1 MMERK
6 KGFKVL
12 LKGLPVQWKL
22 TVGFGVVLIL
32 LLISMGTS
40 AWSISSI
47 ENQVELYSKYTYP
60 LTTYNLT
67 AQREM
72 VSVQR
77 YLLMVILEKESGVDY
92 QSSLDLSGKSAEN
105 FMTNLEEFA
114 THQRS
119 QANDNN
125 IAQVR
130 QYVAEAE
137 NARNKILELI
147 KDPSNKDITAAY
159 HVFQNEFLPS
169 FNQIATLM
177 EDMNAFGAQ
186 KEVVQK
192 ETARSVISQAWI
204 ILVLALVLS
213 VLATIGVVFVLT
225 RAILIPV
232 REIEAV
238 YKEMAKGN
246 LHTHILY
253 ESQDELGSMAESI
266 RITNAGLIS
275 YIEDISAKLTSLSH
289 GDMRILVDLDYAGD
303 FAAIKQALIN
313 TAAALNNTILVI
325 HTASE
330 QVNSG
335 AGQVSDASQAL
346 ASGATEQ
353 AATIE
358 ELTSSVQSVTQ
369 KAERNTAA
377 VRQATEYVEKA
388 GAGVNESNGCMRNL
402 NDAMKEISKSS
413 EEISKVTKLVEDIAF
428 QTNIL
433 ALNAA
438 VEAARAGEA
447 GKGFA
452 VVADEVRNLAAKSAE
467 AAKQTADLVQKSSAT
482 VSEGEKFANETLRLL
497 EDVAEKASMVG
508 QAIKEIEAASLEQT
522 DAIVEIN
529 LGLSQVSAVVQT
541 NAATAEESSASSEEL
556 AAQAQTLREEVSK
569 FKLSDENAVSDINA
583 ASRSDQK
590 QEPVKKAALNTGE
603 GLGKYF

>member
-6 KGFKVL
+6 KGLRVL

-22 TVGFGVVLIL
+22 TAGFGVVLIL

-40 AWSISSI
+40 VWSISSI

-77 YLLMVILEKESGVDY
+77 YLLMVILEKESGEDY

-114 THQRS
+114 AHQRS

-130 QYVAEAE
+130 QYVTEAE

-147 KDPSNKDITAAY
+147 KDPSNKDTKAAFD
-159 HVFQNEFLPS
+159 VFQNEFLPPFS
-169 FNQIATLM
+169 QIATLM
-177 EDMNAFGAQ
+177 EDMNAFGGQ
-186 KEVVQK
+186 KEVEQK
-192 ETARSVISQAWI
+192 ETARSIISQAWI
-204 ILVLALVLS
+204 ILLLALAFS
-213 VLATIGVVFVLT
+213 VLFTVGVVFVLT

-246 LHTHILY
+246 LHTRVLY

-266 RITNAGLIS
+266 RTTNAGLIS

-289 GDMRILVDLDYAGD
+289 GDMRIMVDLDYAGD

-313 TAAALNNTILVI
+313 TAAALNNTMLVI

-388 GAGVNESNGCMRNL
+388 GAGVNESNGRMRSL
-402 NDAMKEISKSS
+402 NHAMKEISQSS

-467 AAKQTADLVQKSSAT
+467 AAKQTADLIEKSTAT
-482 VSEGEKFANETLRLL
+482 VTEGEKFANETLRLL

-508 QAIKEIEAASLEQT
+508 QAIKEIESASLEQT
-522 DAIVEIN
+522 DAIMEIN

-556 AAQAQTLREEVSK
+556 AAQAQTLREEVSR
-569 FKLSDENAVSDINA
+569 FKLLDKNAVSYINA
-583 ASRSDQK
+583 ASRSDQE
-590 QEPVKKAALNTGE
+590 QEPVKKAAPNAGDVP
-603 GLGKYF
+603 GKY